1 MPTPCVAI
9 VDVGSNTIKL
19 LVAARVPESPGTI
32 AALAMRTIDAR
43 ISAGISRDQ
52 PRLGEDGIARGLA
65 AVQALLADADPYAPA
80 QTVIVATSAVR
91 DAINGPDFC
100 AQIQSSTG
108 HPVRILTGE
117 EEANA
122 IGRGLT
128 SDPALR
134 SLRDFYVFDLG
145 GGSLE
150 CLEFQNRRVRQAISL
165 PLGCVRLTERFV
177 TDSTAPVPENVLSQV
192 RAHTVETVRASGFT
206 FSLPAPASAVFAGGS
221 MTTTRAIF
229 AAAAGIPIG
238 EYPAQINLPAIETL
252 LVRTAALP
260 LEARQCQIPGLPP
273 SRADVFPTAL
283 ATMAALAT
291 TAGIATFHHTF
302 QNLRYGIAAD
312 ALDRLHAQA

>member
-19 LVAARVPESPGTI
+19 LVAAPAPHAPGTI
-32 AALAMRTIDAR
+32 ATLAMRTIDAR
-43 ISAGISRDQ
+43 ISAGISHDQ
-52 PRLGEDGIARGLA
+52 PRLGDEGIARGLE
-65 AVQALLADADPYAPA
+65 AVKTLLADAAPYAPA
-80 QTVIVATSAVR
+80 HTVIVATSAVR
-91 DAINGPDFC
+91 DAVNGADFC
-100 AQIQSSTG
+100 AQIKAATS

-128 SDPALR
+128 SDPALH

-150 CLEFQNRRVRQAISL
+150 CLEFKNRRVRQAISL

-177 TDSTAPVPENVLSQV
+177 ADTAAPMPHEALKQV
-192 RAHTVETVRASGFT
+192 RAHTLQTLRASGFR
-206 FSLPAPASAVFAGGS
+206 FDLPRPADAVFAGGS

-229 AAAAGIPIG
+229 AASAGVSIG
-238 EYPAQINLPAIETL
+238 ESPATIGLTAIEGL
-252 LVRTAALP
+252 LAHTAPLP
-260 LEARQCQIPGLPP
+260 LTERQRQIPGLPP
-273 SRADVFPTAL
+273 ARADVFPVAL
-283 ATMAALAT
+283 ATISAVAT
-291 TAGIATFHHTF
+291 AAGIAAFHHTF

-312 ALDRLHAQA
+312 ALDNLPAQA